1 MEVKSKT
8 RFLDDVQSLRA
19 IIEGMPREDRQDYES
34 YTCRSKEVGFPNRYF
49 VIYTLS
55 GGIPEQVEMW
65 QLGGIS
71 MDRVRGPEV
80 ELTAPDG
87 SQISVGITPKRIG
100 ARDVYMHVPQSFELK
115 WKGKATPKGVHFVPQ
130 YAVLIKTR
138 SREHAQVDGDTYCV
152 TLNKFRER
160 FPGVNIGY

>member
-1 MEVKSKT
+1 METKKDT
-8 RFLDDVQSLRA
+8 KFLDDAQSLRA
-19 IIEGMPREDRQDYES
+19 VIQGMPEGARNDYES
-34 YTCRSKEVGFPNRYF
+34 YGCRFMEAVFPNRYL
-49 VIYTLS
+49 VVYTLRD
-55 GGIPEQVEMW
+55 GIPNDIEMW
-65 QLGGIS
+65 QFGDIS

-80 ELTAPDG
+80 ELKVPDG
-87 SQISVGITPKRIG
+87 SQISVGMTPKRIG
-100 ARDVYMHVPQSFELK
+100 GRDVYMHVPQSFELK

-160 FPGVNIGY
+160 FPGVNIRY